1 MPAGLSDLFL
11 PDIAGGPLA
20 IQIFMANESPAAGP
34 VPAVPQPTSSL
45 TPAERSRLTQ
55 CFQHGT
61 QSVAKNVDYA
71 IEMFSACVVGDPANP
86 IYLQNLLGALRLKF
100 AGKKAGGLSALWS
113 AGGRGGLRKLAAAG
127 KWREVIGQ
135 GLEMIKNNPSDHGSL
150 LVMAEASGKMG
161 LVDAQRV
168 YLKAALD
175 AAPAD
180 AEVNRKCAEFLAS
193 YGEYDQAV
201 ACWMRIEKVKGMA
214 DEAQRQIAKLQ
225 VDKTISAGEGLTG
238 RKSSA
243 GASSGGAAAGG
254 AAAGGAAAGTA
265 AGGGQ
270 KTDAAAEA
278 GGAKDRRSALLQA
291 ITKNPTVIEPYLEL
305 ADLVERDGAV
315 EEAQQVLVKALAA
328 SGNDLKVREHVEDR
342 QLRWMRNR
350 LHVAEKRLAEED
362 NPDNR
367 HAVERLRAAQ
377 LKQEIEVYS
386 ARSTRYP
393 ENTGWK
399 YELAMRLKAAG
410 NHVEAIRHFQ
420 DVLLDARRKGAVS
433 LELGECFQKIRQY
446 PLAIRSYQTAVE
458 SLTDRELEL
467 RKRALYRAGV
477 LAAGLDDPDAARKYL
492 STLAELDFGYRDV
505 AQRLDK
511 LTPAKDKGA
520 GN

>member
-1 MPAGLSDLFL
+1 VPAGLSDLFL

-34 VPAVPQPTSSL
+34 VPAVPQPSSSL

-86 IYLQNLLGALRLKF
+86 IYLQNLLGTLRLKF

-135 GLEMIKNNPSDHGSL
+135 GLEIIKSNPSDHGSL

-175 AAPAD
+175 AAPGD

-193 YGEYDQAV
+193 YGEYDQAI
-201 ACWMRIEKVKGMA
+201 ACWMRIAKVKGMA
-214 DEAQRQIAKLQ
+214 DEAQRQVAKLQ
-225 VDKTISAGEGLTG
+225 VDKTIAAGEGLSG
-238 RKSSA
+238 RKPSA
-243 GASSGGAAAGG
+243 ASAAGGGNKTEAAAGG
-254 AAAGGAAAGTA
+254 AAGT
-265 AGGGQ
+265 
-270 KTDAAAEA
+270 
-278 GGAKDRRSALLQA
+278 DRRAALMQTIA
-291 ITKNPTVIEPYLEL
+291 KNPADIEAYLEL
-305 ADLVERDGAV
+305 ADLVERDATV
-315 EEAQQVLVKALAA
+315 EEAQQLLAKALSA

-350 LHVAEKRLAEED
+350 LHIAEKRLTEED

-367 HAVERLRAAQ
+367 AAVERLRAAQ

-386 ARSTRYP
+386 ARSARYP
-393 ENTGWK
+393 ENIGWK

-410 NHVEAIRHFQ
+410 NHAEAIRHFQ

-446 PLAIRSYQTAVE
+446 PLAMRSYQTAVE
-458 SLTDRELEL
+458 SLTDRELDL